1 MKVFNSEQSK
11 EYVAFTMFFI
21 YLFFFYAFINLEHHI
36 QSSIKYIHESNF

>member
-21 YLFFFYAFINLEHHI
+21 YLFFFLCIYKPRASYSIINKI
-36 QSSIKYIHESNF
+36 YT